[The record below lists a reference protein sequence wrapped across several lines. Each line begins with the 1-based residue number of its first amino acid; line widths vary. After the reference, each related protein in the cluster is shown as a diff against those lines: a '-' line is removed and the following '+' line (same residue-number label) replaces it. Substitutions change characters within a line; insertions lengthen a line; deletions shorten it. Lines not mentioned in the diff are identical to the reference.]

1 MLNTYDSM
9 KAISLRAAG
18 TAVNFRILAANA
30 WRIFTQHNL
39 TISVIGAALC
49 FMATVAGAET
59 TAAVAAFAALAGVYP
74 SAAGKGGEL

>member
-9 KAISLRAAG
+9 KAISLRPAG

-30 WRIFTQHNL
+30 WRIFTQHSL

-74 SAAGKGGEL
+74 SAAGKGGES